1 MRNSVVHTLVSD
13 INGEK
18 IVFTLKRSVIVIAI
32 VRRPCFADFTNQ
44 HSHYRLNKNQRLRI
58 FSWIIDFKTGIINT
72 IYAKNFFPN
81 AHNNSHSVGR
91 YLHAP
96 VAWARELIAPV

>member
-1 MRNSVVHTLVSD
+1 MRNSVIHTLVSN
-13 INGEK
+13 INVEK
-18 IVFTLKRSVIVIAI
+18 IVCTLRRSVIVI
-32 VRRPCFADFTNQ
+32 VRRPCFSDFTNRY
-44 HSHYRLNKNQRLRI
+44 SNYRVNKNKKLRI
-58 FSWIIDFKTGIINT
+58 VSWIIDFKTGIINT

-96 VAWARELIAPV
+96 VAWAHELIAPV